1 MRQILNLK
9 LQERFSSRIKSKFLK
24 LVETIDFPHRNQ
36 KGKIFFKKQQEEVSE
51 ENTFSKQKL
60 QKNQT
65 IKMKNTFFQ
74 KISIENTEKVFLKFL
89 ERNSNIQEI
98 H

>member
-1 MRQILNLK
+1 LGKEN
-9 LQERFSSRIKSKFLK
+9 SKF
-24 LVETIDFPHRNQ
+24 Q
-36 KGKIFFKKQQEEVSE
+36 KTD
-51 ENTFSKQKL
+51 TFSMYKL

-65 IKMKNTFFQ
+65 VKVKNTSFQ

-89 ERNSNIQEI
+89 ERNSNIQAI